1 MALGPATDIPPSPP
15 RIALAMGDPAG
26 ISPELTAKL
35 LADPTVAP
43 SASLLVIGDARVLA
57 EGARVA
63 GVTLPAMQTV
73 TQARTA
79 EAGHPLLLDLAH
91 CDPATIPLGQAT
103 AAGGAFAMTNFRAAL
118 ELARDG
124 RVDAVFFT
132 PFNKQAL
139 KLAGNPYLDEMHFAA
154 DVLGHT
160 GPCSEFNILGD
171 LWNARVTS
179 HIAFKDVIKHIT
191 VENIVAALVLTDKGL
206 KAAGFASPRIALA
219 ALNPHA
225 GEGGTFGMEEIE
237 ILEPAVAEAR
247 KRQIRVD
254 GPFPSD
260 TVFLRA
266 KAGHYDAVQTLFH
279 DQGQIAI
286 KMMGFERGVTVL
298 GGMTVPIVTPAHGT
312 AYEIAGKGVANI
324 TATREA
330 FRIAC
335 EMAVRHRGG

>member
-1 MALGPATDIPPSPP
+1 MTTPSTPAVPLP
-15 RIALAMGDPAG
+15 RIAVAMGDPAG
-26 ISPELTAKL
+26 ISPEITAKL
-35 LADPTVAP
+35 LADPTVLA
-43 SASLLVIGDARVLA
+43 SAALLVIGDARILA

-63 GVTLPAMQTV
+63 GVTLPALQTV
-73 TQARTA
+73 KTARTPEAGRPMLLDFGHGDPAVIPRA
-79 EAGHPLLLDLAH
+79 EAS
-91 CDPATIPLGQAT
+91 

-118 ELARDG
+118 ELGRD
-124 RVDAVFFT
+124 RKVDSVFFT
-132 PFNKQAL
+132 PFNKHAL

-154 DVLGHT
+154 DVLGHK
-160 GPCSEFNILGD
+160 GPCSEFNILGN

-191 VENIVAALVLTDKGL
+191 VENIVAALVLTDAGL
-206 KAAGFASPRIALA
+206 KAAGIASPRIALA

-266 KAGHYDAVQTLFH
+266 KAGHYDVVQTLFH

-312 AYEIAGKGVANI
+312 AYDIAGQGIANV

-330 FRIAC
+330 FKIAC
-335 EMAVRHRGG
+335 EMGLRHRSG